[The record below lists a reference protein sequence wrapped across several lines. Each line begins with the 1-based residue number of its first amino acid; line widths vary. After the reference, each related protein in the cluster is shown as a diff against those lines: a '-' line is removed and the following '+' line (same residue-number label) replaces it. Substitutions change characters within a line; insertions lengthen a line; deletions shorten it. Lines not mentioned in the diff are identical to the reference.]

1 LAIVIGVV
9 WVWMRR
15 RSAPKRRSEEEVL
28 GRSELDHE
36 PKYSEMEHKP
46 LYSELEQQPK
56 YSGLEHQDQ
65 KRDNIPDGVEHRHE
79 LGDGMDL
86 VEADNGQLTEMN
98 AMPGSRDGASSEREA
113 LRANTI
119 HQH

>member
-1 LAIVIGVV
+1 
-9 WVWMRR
+9 MRR

-28 GRSELDHE
+28 GPSELDHE
-36 PKYSEMEHKP
+36 PKYSELEHKP
-46 LYSELEQQPK
+46 LYSELEQQTK
-56 YSGLEHQDQ
+56 YPESERQDQ
-65 KRDNIPDGVEHRHE
+65 KRDNIPDGVEHRYE

-98 AMPGSRDGASSEREA
+98 AMPGSRDGTSSESA
-113 LRANTI
+113 GLRANTI